1 MTREKQSLQV
11 LFEDNHLI
19 AVNKPVGVPVQGDI
33 TGDTPLIDVVSEYI
47 KVKYD
52 KPGNVYIGLVH
63 RVDRPVSG
71 VVLFA
76 KTSKALARMN
86 EVFQSRQVKKTYLAI
101 VAEAPKEI
109 KGTLEHYLV
118 KDTEKNKSFAYNKSG
133 KGAKKA
139 VLSYELIG
147 RSQNYSLLKID
158 LETGR
163 HHQIRCQ
170 LAKIGSPIKGDLKYG
185 SPRSNPNG
193 GISLHAYKLEFE
205 HPVKKANVV
214 ITAPLPT
221 DDVLWR
227 EFKNLAE
234 NY

>member
-1 MTREKQSLQV
+1 MTREKQSLQI

-33 TGDTPLIDVVSEYI
+33 SGDTPLIDFVSEYI
-47 KVKYD
+47 KVKYE

-71 VVLFA
+71 IVLFA

-101 VAEAPKEI
+101 VAEAPEKI

-118 KDTEKNKSFAYNKSG
+118 KDAEKNKSFAYSKSG

-139 VLSYELIG
+139 ALSYELIG
-147 RSQNYSLLKID
+147 RSQNYSLLRID

-170 LAKIGSPIKGDLKYG
+170 LAKIGSPIRGDLKYG

-205 HPVKKANVV
+205 HPVKKSTVV
-214 ITAPLPT
+214 IKAPLPT
-221 DDVLWR
+221 DDMLWR
-227 EFKNLAE
+227 EFKHLAE
-234 NY
+234 SN